1 MATVANEEGRRF
13 LLLYGSQT
21 GQAKAIS
28 EKIHEMAVERGLE
41 PDMHCFSKSEKE
53 FDVTKE
59 PVVVIVV
66 STTGDGEAPDTVS
79 KFWRKLKRKTVPETH
94 LANVQYGLLGLGDT
108 NYTNF
113 CNMGKRLHKRM
124 MELGATP
131 FVEPGW
137 ADDGVG
143 LELVVEP
150 WIEDLWEPLEAALE
164 QVHSPSNTQKDQLPS
179 QNEGSD
185 SSANTTSTSAIH
197 GDAVNGEVKCSTVDQ
212 ITESVNSEFTVS
224 KSITV
229 DKSVNPEF
237 TDPVLKPSTADKI
250 TETAVSVNSEFTD
263 SITQAPKTT
272 QPSESSS
279 DSTVSIVPEAAVGHV
294 IDNGALCEVEKELKR
309 VKLGSE
315 PLSLPS
321 IPPPSLSVKIEEAST
336 KRVEFRYHDVEY
348 VYGQTGGVTM
358 ATVVGCRQL
367 TREGALRATIEVELR
382 VQVSSVLIR
391 SNILPLLVGSCLLF
405 CGNVNKRGNLQIPKI
420 SAKQF
425 LQVSFSSILPKIS
438 AKCVVSLNCFCTF
451 FQRTKS
457 GGFSYAPGDAVSFMC
472 PNPAWEVEL
481 LVDRLGLMSCADHM
495 KTTQPSE
502 SSSDSTVS
510 IVPEAA
516 VGHVIDNGA
525 LCEVEKELKRVKL
538 GSEPLSLPSIPPPS
552 LSVKIE
558 EASTKRV
565 EFRYH
570 DVEYV
575 YGQTGGVTMATVVGC
590 RQLTRE
596 GALRATI
603 EVELRVQS
611 GGFSYAPGDAVSF
624 MCPNP
629 AWEVELLVDRLGL
642 MSCADHMIQLQ
653 LANAQSSTGKSKK
666 LLLLPSPSSNLSHM
680 VSIFSSSKTRS
691 TIVFSPSVFHPL
703 W

>member
-53 FDVTKE
+53 FDVTEE

-94 LANVQYGLLGLGDT
+94 LAKVQYGLLGLGDT

-124 MELGATP
+124 VELGATP

-179 QNEGSD
+179 QNEGSE

-336 KRVEFRYHDVEY
+336 K
-348 VYGQTGGVTM
+348 
-358 ATVVGCRQL
+358 
-367 TREGALRATIEVELR
+367 
-382 VQVSSVLIR
+382 
-391 SNILPLLVGSCLLF
+391 
-405 CGNVNKRGNLQIPKI
+405 
-420 SAKQF
+420 
-425 LQVSFSSILPKIS
+425 
-438 AKCVVSLNCFCTF
+438 
-451 FQRTKS
+451 
-457 GGFSYAPGDAVSFMC
+457 
-472 PNPAWEVEL
+472 W
-481 LVDRLGLMSCADHM
+481 
-495 KTTQPSE
+495 
-502 SSSDSTVS
+502 
-510 IVPEAA
+510 
-516 VGHVIDNGA
+516 
-525 LCEVEKELKRVKL
+525 
-538 GSEPLSLPSIPPPS
+538 
-552 LSVKIE
+552 
-558 EASTKRV
+558 V

-653 LANAQSSTGKSKK
+653 LANAQSSTGKILPRHVPPSCSVRQYFTHCGDFRAIPKK
-666 LLLLPSPSSNLSHM
+666 VMLGYLSSCCGNEDDKRRLAELS
-680 VSIFSSSKTRS
+680 SRENGKSFLSS
-691 TIVFSPSVFHPL
+691 FHK
-703 W
+703 